1 MTTGPAPR
9 FVSLRIVSRLL
20 ALLLALTAL
29 TVGLTAC
36 GDDDEDAT
44 TTGGAA
50 ATETA
55 AAPPATATAT
65 TETTAAEED
74 DTGVVVTGATDL
86 EKKPQMEITAETQ
99 ADELV
104 KKDLVVGK
112 GATAKKGDKVT
123 VQYVGV
129 GFNSEQEFD
138 ASWDRGEPFAFT
150 LGAGEVITGWDEGVA
165 GMKEGGRRLLVIPGD
180 QAYGA
185 QGSPPAIGPD
195 ETLAFV
201 VDLEK
206 VN

>member
-1 MTTGPAPR
+1 M
-9 FVSLRIVSRLL
+9 SRPIAL
-20 ALLLALTAL
+20 ALTLTAL
-29 TVGLTAC
+29 TFGVAAC
-36 GDDDEDAT
+36 GDDDSTESGSSGAT
-44 TTGGAA
+44 

-55 AAPPATATAT
+55 AAAPAETTAT
-65 TETTAAEED
+65 TTTTPAD
-74 DTGVVVTGATDL
+74 DGTGVVVKGAKNL
-86 EKKPQMEITAETQ
+86 KEKPQIEITAETQ
-99 ADELV
+99 ADKLI
-104 KKDLVVGK
+104 KKDLVVGD
-112 GATAKKGDKVT
+112 GTTAKKGDKVT

-138 ASWDRGEPFAFT
+138 ASWDRGEPFSFT

-185 QGSPPAIGPD
+185 QGSPPAIGPN

-206 VN
+206 VQ

>member
-1 MTTGPAPR
+1 M
-9 FVSLRIVSRLL
+9 SRPIAL
-20 ALLLALTAL
+20 ALTLTAL
-29 TVGLTAC
+29 TFGVAAC
-36 GDDDEDAT
+36 GDDDSTESGSSGAT
-44 TTGGAA
+44 

-55 AAPPATATAT
+55 AAAPAETTAT
-65 TETTAAEED
+65 TTTTTPAD
-74 DTGVVVTGATDL
+74 DGTGVVVKGAKNL
-86 EKKPQMEITAETQ
+86 KKKPQIEITAETQ
-99 ADELV
+99 ADKLI
-104 KKDLVVGK
+104 KKDLVIGDGK
-112 GATAKKGDKVT
+112 TAKKGDKVT

-138 ASWDRGEPFAFT
+138 ASWDRGEPFSFT

-185 QGSPPAIGPD
+185 QGSPPAIGPN

-206 VN
+206 VQ